1 MRTFVAIA
9 LAAVVGVLTL
19 YAGYPPLPWRNFAR
33 IAVAL
38 FAAFIVLALAL
49 RFVGTV
55 ISN

>member
-19 YAGYPPLPWRNFAR
+19 YAGYPPLPWRKFTR

-38 FAAFIVLALAL
+38 FAAFIVLALVLLFAAP
-49 RFVGTV
+49 
-55 ISN
+55 